1 MTVQTFLV
9 KKEAIM
15 PKRYSDEEK
24 AYIVRRLKEEAAK
37 CLDQYGIRRT
47 TVDELVGRVK
57 ILKEP
62 FISSSH
68 PKNSYFFR

>member
-1 MTVQTFLV
+1 
-9 KKEAIM
+9 M

-47 TVDELVGRVK
+47 TVAV
-57 ILKEP
+57 
-62 FISSSH
+62 
-68 PKNSYFFR
+68 SYTHLTQNKTRRLLLMFLRRYHYWR